1 MDGGVQKGLD
11 YLALSGD
18 VEGTSD
24 GHPHPG
30 AQDEVH
36 QEACTWGVG
45 LRASSQPHDQRQNEK
60 APSDQ
65 AGHGLQTLPIAANPP
80 RHRIRIHIPASYVF
94 HIIAPLFPVYHYTH

>member
-45 LRASSQPHDQRQNEK
+45 LRASS
-60 APSDQ
+60 
-65 AGHGLQTLPIAANPP
+65 
-80 RHRIRIHIPASYVF
+80 
-94 HIIAPLFPVYHYTH
+94 